1 MNFNDY
7 DILLQYVIRQKRLES
22 SYDGNPDIYTDGKP
36 LEIFRSGSDLVNN
49 KMPKFAI
56 GTVTYLIFND
66 KVLMLN
72 QNKEDK
78 VVDTLVGLGGKVAP
92 KIESLPQ
99 SEKEDLDKII
109 TAYNYGTLDTSEDI
123 KICAKREVME
133 ETSTYL
139 KDNDGNY
146 INKTLKN
153 GLIINSNNLKDIGIS
168 KVRIITDKK
177 TESWLIQNYSY
188 ELSDEEFEFI
198 ETSVA
203 KENREGSLLWL
214 SKEDAVEK
222 MSFADRLI
230 FENANKNTRV
240 SEIRDKVNNHVITRE
255 SDISNNEKINLYID
269 GNVIETENDFEM

>member
-36 LEIFRSGSDLVNN
+36 LEIFPSGSDLVNN